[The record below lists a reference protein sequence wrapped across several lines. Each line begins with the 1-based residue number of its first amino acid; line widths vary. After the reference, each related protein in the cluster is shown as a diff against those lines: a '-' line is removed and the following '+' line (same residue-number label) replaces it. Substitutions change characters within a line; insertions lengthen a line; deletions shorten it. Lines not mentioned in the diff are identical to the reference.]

1 MKQKIFDAT
10 NGGLDIIL
18 YYYPQA
24 REVVEGRAKH
34 FKMRAAERTAS
45 TTVKK
50 FGQLWYVTDFGD
62 DQTARNAIDLTMREE
77 NINFSQALYLLA
89 DRFNV
94 DCGFKPEVNKPDI
107 TTRTPHEDE
116 TEGSITWD
124 AKKEPEESDL
134 QALGTYVKAETL
146 QRGLLEAATR
156 KPDLIIL
163 DLGLPDGDGI
173 EFIRDLRQWSAVP
186 VIVLSARSE
195 ESDKIAALDAGADDY
210 LSKPFGIG
218 ELQARLRVALRRH
231 SATTAPDPLVK
242 FSDVTVDLAARVIHR
257 GEEEVHLT
265 PIEFRLLAVLL
276 NNAGKVLTQRQLLNQ
291 VWGPNA
297 VEHSHYLRIYMG
309 HLRQKLEQDPA
320 RPRHFITETGI
331 GYRFML

>member
-1 MKQKIFDAT
+1 MT
-10 NGGLDIIL
+10 NVLIVEDE
-18 YYYPQA
+18 QA
-24 REVVEGRAKH
+24 IRR
-34 FKMRAAERTAS
+34 FLRTA
-45 TTVKK
+45 
-50 FGQLWYVTDFGD
+50 LEGD
-62 DQTARNAIDLTMREE
+62 GMRVFE
-77 NINFSQALYLLA
+77 
-89 DRFNV
+89 
-94 DCGFKPEVNKPDI
+94 
-107 TTRTPHEDE
+107 
-116 TEGSITWD
+116 
-124 AKKEPEESDL
+124 
-134 QALGTYVKAETL
+134 AETL

-231 SATTAPDPLVK
+231 SATTTPDPLVK

-265 PIEFRLLAVLL
+265 PIEFRLLVRAAQQRRKSAHPAPV
-276 NNAGKVLTQRQLLNQ
+276 TQSGVGTKRGRTQPLF
-291 VWGPNA
+291 A
-297 VEHSHYLRIYMG
+297 YLYG
-309 HLRQKLEQDPA
+309 ASATKTGA
-320 RPRHFITETGI
+320 RSRPPPPF
-331 GYRFML
+331 YY

>member
-1 MKQKIFDAT
+1 MT
-10 NGGLDIIL
+10 NVLIVEDE
-18 YYYPQA
+18 QA
-24 REVVEGRAKH
+24 IRR
-34 FKMRAAERTAS
+34 FLRTA
-45 TTVKK
+45 
-50 FGQLWYVTDFGD
+50 L
-62 DQTARNAIDLTMREE
+62 E
-77 NINFSQALYLLA
+77 A
-89 DRFNV
+89 DGLRV
-94 DCGFKPEVNKPDI
+94 YE
-107 TTRTPHEDE
+107 
-116 TEGSITWD
+116 
-124 AKKEPEESDL
+124 
-134 QALGTYVKAETL
+134 AETL

-173 EFIRDLRQWSAVP
+173 DFIRDLRQWSAIP

-231 SATTAPDPLVK
+231 ASGASPEPVVHFANVK
-242 FSDVTVDLAARVIHR
+242 VDLAARLVHR
-257 GEEEVHLT
+257 DDEEIHLT
-265 PIEFRLLAVLL
+265 PIEFRLLAVLM

-309 HLRQKLEQDPA
+309 HLRQKLELDPA
-320 RPRHFITETGI
+320 RPRHFLTETGI
-331 GYRFML
+331 GYRFMP